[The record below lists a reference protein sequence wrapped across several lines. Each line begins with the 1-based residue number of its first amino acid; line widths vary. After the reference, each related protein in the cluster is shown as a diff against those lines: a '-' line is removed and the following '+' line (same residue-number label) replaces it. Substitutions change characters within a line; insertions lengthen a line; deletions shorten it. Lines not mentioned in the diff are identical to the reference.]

1 MTPSEREVD
10 DREKAERYKFYWEKV
25 RPLGQKG
32 EWWYQQL
39 KERYDLERRCRG
51 KGIAINLDTG
61 EYTIADKPKEALEL
75 ARATF
80 DMAPLFAT
88 HLVPWGGLDAAIV
101 QIIEEGRPKIF
112 RHLDESREQWLDRE
126 SDRLY
131 EIFRPDLEKHHRG
144 EMVFVDVNAGRYVIA
159 ETIEELHKFINRE
172 FSPPVGTVYQIGGGD
187 PLFPGR
193 PRRR

>member
-39 KERYDLERRCRG
+39 KERYDLERRHWG
-51 KGIAINLDTG
+51 KEIVINLDTG
-61 EYTIADKPKEALEL
+61 DYMIADEPGGALEP
-75 ARATF
+75 ARAKFGT
-80 DMAPLFAT
+80 APLFIT
-88 HLVPWGGLDAAIV
+88 DLVPWGGLDAAIV
-101 QIIEEGRPKIF
+101 QIIERGRPKIF
-112 RHLDESREQWLDRE
+112 HHLDESREQWLDRE

-144 EMVFVDVNAGRYVIA
+144 KLVFVDVKTGKYLIA
-159 ETIEELHKFINRE
+159 ETIPELHERIDRE